1 MICKGICI
9 RHKAHKPYGSGRYAY
24 GNKRCQHC
32 NLFIK
37 WEGLRCPCCR
47 YQLRTAPRYL
57 KYKTKLREQK
67 QVEVKILYYH
77 QPNN

>member
-1 MICKGICI
+1 MTCKGICI
-9 RHKAHKPYGSGRYAY
+9 HHKASGRYAY

-47 YQLRTAPRYL
+47 YQLRTGPRYM
-57 KYKTKLREQK
+57 KYKTKRTKTSRGKSITMCLGLDMQK
-67 QVEVKILYYH
+67 
-77 QPNN
+77 

>member
-1 MICKGICI
+1 MTCKGICT
-9 RHKAHKPYGSGRYAY
+9 HHQASGRYAY
-24 GNKRCQHC
+24 GHKRCQHC
-32 NLFIK
+32 NIFIK

-47 YQLRTAPRYL
+47 YQLRTGPRYI

-77 QPNN
+77 QPNA